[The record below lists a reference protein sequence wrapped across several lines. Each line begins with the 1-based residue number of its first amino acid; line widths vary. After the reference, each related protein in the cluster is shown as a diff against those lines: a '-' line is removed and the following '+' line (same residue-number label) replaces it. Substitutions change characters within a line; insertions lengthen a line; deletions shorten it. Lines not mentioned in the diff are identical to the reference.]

1 MWNAL
6 NVVEIRRSMIGI
18 PRMLNFQYVDG
29 PSHEL
34 VEDISISESMP
45 VIRPGLY
52 CGIYHPEMYGKF
64 CNEILLVEYRRYRV
78 RQSTWDE
85 TWGRI
90 HSEVFDK
97 RDEDEMMT
105 QIKTHLRESGSSELV
120 FVVGRKV
127 TGDMHVPAGKSS
139 FGALVHPLLPSPDP
153 ELPRV
158 EYARST
164 DHGGGMTSLR
174 VVRQWHGFGTLA
186 YPVFRNPSTAPG
198 ILLQLENDADGNH
211 RFGFLWNRSSDETIV
226 LNWLPIQD
234 KYPWFHR

>member
-6 NVVEIRRSMIGI
+6 NSVDIRRSMLGI

-105 QIKTHLRESGSSELV
+105 QIKTHLRKSGSSELV

-153 ELPRV
+153 ELPTVLLDRDSFRAAAHDAAL
-158 EYARST
+158 AR
-164 DHGGGMTSLR
+164 GE
-174 VVRQWHGFGTLA
+174 
-186 YPVFRNPSTAPG
+186 APG
-198 ILLQLENDADGNH
+198 RVRTAAPAVERASRPLGVCD
-211 RFGFLWNRSSDETIV
+211 T
-226 LNWLPIQD
+226 
-234 KYPWFHR
+234 